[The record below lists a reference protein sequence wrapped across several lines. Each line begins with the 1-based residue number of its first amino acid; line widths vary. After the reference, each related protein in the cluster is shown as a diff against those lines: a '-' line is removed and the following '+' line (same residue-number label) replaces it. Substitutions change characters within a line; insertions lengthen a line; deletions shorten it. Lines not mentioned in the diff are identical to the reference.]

1 MNTYYQANGWIKFY
15 EEDVYQEGCLP
26 HTGGIMDG
34 KELFRSETIDG
45 LLNEFLLFT
54 GANREDIQL
63 NSCDEAGRVDIFV
76 MEDDNGSM
84 ATRGQINQWKEG
96 KIRLWNSIYSFQV
109 ERITAETVNLEEITA

>member
-15 EEDVYQEGCLP
+15 EEDVYQEGCIP
-26 HTGGIMDG
+26 HTGGMIDG

-76 MEDDNGSM
+76 MEDDHSSM
-84 ATRGQINQWKEG
+84 ATRGQINQWKAGE
-96 KIRLWNSIYSFQV
+96 IRLWNCIYSFQV